1 MELIRISESKLKIML
16 TPTDMSHFE
25 LDNESFGENCAKTRK
40 AFRHLMDEIK
50 RQIGFEA
57 DDSHVSVQYFPSRE
71 GGGEMFVT
79 NLPTTAILPSK
90 EETALIKPGNASF
103 PVTAKSVGAFCKECA
118 YRFEVLEDLLRVCKR
133 LFTIGY
139 IGESSAFRDE
149 KKQYY
154 LLLTVLCAT
163 PFSIPDELGFITE
176 YSVWENPSLLKL
188 YLLEHGS
195 SISLRN
201 AVEQLASLV

>member
-25 LDNESFGENCAKTRK
+25 LDNESFGENRAKTRK

-57 DDSHVSVQYFPSRE
+57 DDRHLSVQYFPSRE

-90 EETALIKPGNASF
+90 EEPALIKPGNASF
-103 PVTAKSVGAFCKECA
+103 PISAKSVGAFCKDCA
-118 YRFEVLEDLLRVCKR
+118 YRFEALEDLLHVCKR

-154 LLLTVLCAT
+154 LLLTILCAT
-163 PFSIPDELGFITE
+163 PFSIPDELGFVTE
-176 YSVWENPSLLKL
+176 YGVWENPSLLKL
-188 YLLEHGS
+188 YLLEHGR
-195 SISLRN
+195 LLCTPD
-201 AVEQLASLV
+201 AVERLSPLV